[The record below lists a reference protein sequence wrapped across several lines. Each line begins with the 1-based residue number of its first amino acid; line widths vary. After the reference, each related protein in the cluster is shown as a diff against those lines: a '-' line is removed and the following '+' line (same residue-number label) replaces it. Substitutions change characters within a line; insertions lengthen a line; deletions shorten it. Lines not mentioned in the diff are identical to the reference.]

1 VIVSR
6 NPNRIIVKGRIR
18 IQVNFKVKSR
28 IRMRIRIGALES
40 ESGMKVSPET
50 KIYKDQNH
58 YGTTRTQLIPDPEHR
73 VGIKKPTQ

>member
-1 VIVSR
+1 
-6 NPNRIIVKGRIR
+6 
-18 IQVNFKVKSR
+18 
-28 IRMRIRIGALES
+28 MRIRIGALES

-73 VGIKKPTQ
+73 VGIKNPPSKTHPKKPKKNHLKKPTKNGFFGFFFNF